1 MAAFF
6 LLFFC
11 ETMAT
16 VCYLTKLLELAKPRA
31 DPPKDRK
38 DPMEYDPE
46 NPNADTLDTRPYD
59 PTSPTPPNTPRKDP
73 MAYDPEDPSCDMD
86 LEDGPDY
93 DPESPP
99 IVPRDSHVYS
109 VHYWPTSPA
118 YSPTS
123 PDYGLKELA
132 S

>member
-1 MAAFF
+1 MAA
-6 LLFFC
+6 
-11 ETMAT
+11 

-31 DPPKDRK
+31 TPAT

-46 NPNADTLDTRPYD
+46 HPNAETLDTRPYD
-59 PTSPTPPNTPRKDP
+59 PESPTPPNTPRKDP
-73 MAYDPEDPSCDMD
+73 MAYDPEDPSGDMD
-86 LEDGPDY
+86 LEDEDGPDY

-99 IVPRDSHVYS
+99 VVPRESRVCY

-123 PDYGLKELA
+123 PECGLKEFA
-132 S
+132 CQK

>member
-1 MAAFF
+1 
-6 LLFFC
+6 
-11 ETMAT
+11 MAT
-16 VCYLTKLLELAKPRA
+16 VCYLTKLLELAKPC
-31 DPPKDRK
+31 K

-46 NPNADTLDTRPYD
+46 HPNADTLDTRPYD
-59 PTSPTPPNTPRKDP
+59 PESPTPPNTPRDRKDL

-99 IVPRDSHVYS
+99 VVPRDSHMYY